1 MAYGKDEDS
10 IRGGASFLDYLR
22 VPGSGQ
28 LTLTGDDLP
37 IGPTI
42 KAAETAAEPA
52 SGSVIRLAAAAPA
65 ADTVSGDTVQ
75 AGTPASLRLPDTGT
89 TPLLPLLPF
98 GSTDL
103 PLPSFA
109 SPVEPFRLMPPADA
123 RPSVGPT
130 REAAAAMNAESL
142 TTLLGSLEQ
151 LIDQN
156 AGNDK
161 AALEALL
168 KSAEASGATI
178 PDEIKNA
185 ITEMGD
191 KSFLTTRASVEATTA
206 AYASIKALI
215 ESSERATPNDPQS
228 PLLLDQQKIQEIGAS
243 LLKGLQPGSIVV
255 DKPNVVD
262 DVPAPDPNAR
272 AAALESGKQLK
283 EQITR

>member
-10 IRGGASFLDYLR
+10 IRSGASFLDYLR

-37 IGPTI
+37 TGPTI

-89 TPLLPLLPF
+89 TPLLPF
-98 GSTDL
+98 GSADL
-103 PLPSFA
+103 PLPSFG
-109 SPVEPFRLMPPADA
+109 SPVEPFRLTPPADA

-168 KSAEASGATI
+168 KSAEASGAAI
-178 PDEIKNA
+178 PDEIKKA

-206 AYASIKALI
+206 AYASIKALV

-228 PLLLDQQKIQEIGAS
+228 PLLLDQQKIQDIGAS

-272 AAALESGKQLK
+272 AAAVESGKQLK